1 LTISDWRLRIADWE
15 SVNEGEDSPI
25 RNPQFEIRNPL
36 MPYVLFTLLCFLW
49 GTNFILMKKAG
60 LWFSSAN
67 VGLWRVVGGALLLAA
82 IQLYYRRPWPVR
94 RRDLLPLLLIA
105 LFGYA
110 YPFVIQPF
118 LVKECG
124 SGFIGMMV
132 SFVPLLTI
140 VVSIP
145 ILGVRPTPRQLIGVV
160 GGLGFLS
167 LILMDGLNRQISMVH
182 VALAIAVPLLYAI
195 CNTFIKRRFVAV
207 RPVPLALTCLTLSL
221 LAMVPASILSPRNIT
236 GQPQDFPLAVASVVI
251 LGVLGTGLGVLIFTK
266 LLQDHGPLFASMVTY
281 LIPTIALVWG
291 WIDNEP
297 ITATQVAGLAGA
309 LSMVAIVQYGAAG
322 TATALDAAETT

>member
-1 LTISDWRLRIADWE
+1 
-15 SVNEGEDSPI
+15 
-25 RNPQFEIRNPL
+25 
-36 MPYVLFTLLCFLW
+36 
-49 GTNFILMKKAG
+49 
-60 LWFSSAN
+60 
-67 VGLWRVVGGALLLAA
+67 
-82 IQLYYRRPWPVR
+82 
-94 RRDLLPLLLIA
+94 
-105 LFGYA
+105 
-110 YPFVIQPF
+110 
-118 LVKECG
+118 
-124 SGFIGMMV
+124 MV

-167 LILMDGLNRQISMVH
+167 LILKDGLDRQISMVH
-182 VALAIAVPLLYAI
+182 VVLAIAVPLLYAI
-195 CNTFIKRRFVAV
+195 CNTYIKRRFVAV
-207 RPVPLALTCLTLSL
+207 RPVPLALTCLSFSL
-221 LAMVPASILSPRNIT
+221 LAMIPASILSPSNTT

-266 LLQDHGPLFASMVTY
+266 LLQEHGPLFASMVTY

-297 ITATQVAGLAGA
+297 ITAIQVAGLAGA
-309 LSMVAIVQYGAAG
+309 LSMVAIVQYGAAA